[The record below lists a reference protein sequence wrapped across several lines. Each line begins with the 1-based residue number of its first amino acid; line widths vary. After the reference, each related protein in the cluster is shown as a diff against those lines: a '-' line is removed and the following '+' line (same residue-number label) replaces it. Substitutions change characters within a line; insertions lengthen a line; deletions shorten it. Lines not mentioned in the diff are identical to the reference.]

1 MDGQKVLSDG
11 FQTIGG
17 ARMLCNMI
25 LATLAGFALFTKASI
40 AITGSAAWVMQVCIY
55 VSVRAVLFHGVW
67 TRSHA
72 TFCHSEADITCN
84 LSVAF
89 IAHTLYSAYI
99 YMFVH
104 ITLKIA
110 TRTTSTAAE
119 PG

>member
-1 MDGQKVLSDG
+1 MDGHKVLGDVFKQSGSDCQHDTRHPCSTG
-11 FQTIGG
+11 
-17 ARMLCNMI
+17 L
-25 LATLAGFALFTKASI
+25 ALFTTHSI

-55 VSVRAVLFHGVW
+55 VSARAVLFHGVW

-72 TFCHSEADITCN
+72 TFGHSEADITCN

-110 TRTTSTAAE
+110 TRTTSTVAE

>member
-1 MDGQKVLSDG
+1 MDGQKVLRSDVFKQSG
-11 FQTIGG
+11 E
-17 ARMLCNMI
+17 RVLCNII
-25 LATLAGFALFTKASI
+25 LTTLAGFALFTKASI

-55 VSVRAVLFHGVW
+55 ASARAVLFHGVL
-67 TRSHA
+67 TRCHA
-72 TFCHSEADITCN
+72 TFGHSEADITCN

-89 IAHTLYSAYI
+89 IAHTLYSASI